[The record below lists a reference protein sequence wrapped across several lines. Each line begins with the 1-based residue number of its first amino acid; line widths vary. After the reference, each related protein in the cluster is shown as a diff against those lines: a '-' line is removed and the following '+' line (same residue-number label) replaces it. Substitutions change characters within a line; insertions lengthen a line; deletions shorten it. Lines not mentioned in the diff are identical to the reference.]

1 MPLDGE
7 PLAVLQRIHGMAE
20 GGAKNPSRDA
30 VSLTA
35 GGRAVRLKLLTH
47 GLNVLLVDAASAVAA
62 DAAVAQFSVV
72 E

>member
-1 MPLDGE
+1 VE
-7 PLAVLQRIHGMAE
+7 VKAVG
-20 GGAKNPSRDA
+20 DA